1 MGCPSGPVHLV
12 GRSPLGG
19 RLRASLP
26 APGASA
32 WFGGG
37 SRPGSGSGR
46 ERPDILLSEAC
57 RLRAG
62 ARAPSPR
69 PARPGSGSP
78 SERERSKFDPGLG
91 CSGAPVAR
99 APRELPGGHRVPE
112 ANLESVW
119 RPSGWSVGIG
129 ATAAPAVS
137 AGSRGEPA
145 SLHDIRTVRPDLRTG
160 GSEPRGV
167 RVHPP
172 GAVPAARPLGPEGP
186 RGSSTG
192 GCRPS
197 RGPGPGSLGARTCSA
212 AGRNP
217 PEAGREV
224 REILRSSAPASRRL
238 ETVSESDSLHLR
250 RNRGVHSAPACDRR
264 IPPASASGR
273 IRKLRRLLRTC
284 AGSAPFLGAWW
295 FGGTGGREGR
305 PGRTLPAS
313 APRGRGPRAEP
324 TPEGEFPGVAGTCR
338 PKPTFLAR
346 AFRPKPWGS
355 HTRSRP

>member
-1 MGCPSGPVHLV
+1 MAGSVRACPH
-12 GRSPLGG
+12 
-19 RLRASLP
+19 RAQ
-26 APGASA
+26 A
-32 WFGGG
+32 
-37 SRPGSGSGR
+37 PGSGVVRGQVQGRDASVPTSSSARLAGCGRGR
-46 ERPDILLSEAC
+46 ERP
-57 RLRAG
+57 LRVQLAQ
-62 ARAPSPR
+62 APVPPRSANAPSSIR
-69 PARPGSGSP
+69 GS
-78 SERERSKFDPGLG
+78 DAPGL
-91 CSGAPVAR
+91 PW
-99 APRELPGGHRVPE
+99 REHRGNFPGGHRVPE

-313 APRGRGPRAEP
+313 APRGRGPKAEP